1 MSINGGDD
9 DDLLIVAVTVTV
21 RDVQK
26 QISSEFLKS
35 FAILLEEEIQI

>member
-1 MSINGGDD
+1 
-9 DDLLIVAVTVTV
+9 VTV

>member
-1 MSINGGDD
+1 MSINRGDD
-9 DDLLIVAVTVTV
+9 DDLLIVAVTV

-26 QISSEFLKS
+26 QISSKFLKS